1 MKAKGFDLEHILCC
15 MFKQPTHIE
24 RICMHWRHESI
35 LHSHAMPLSL
45 SSSSHSDAH
54 DRWYW
59 EYYSTGCAETNK
71 GKHISIYALN
81 VGQSNKDHIMLAW
94 LKMLFLLVSV
104 FYCRIVSSLQNYRK
118 IYFGYYHSCKEELDN
133 VSGVQIYGHILWHC
147 LYCLGRL

>member
-1 MKAKGFDLEHILCC
+1 
-15 MFKQPTHIE
+15 MFKQPTHTLKEYVCIGG
-24 RICMHWRHESI
+24 MKVFYI
-35 LHSHAMPLSL
+35 LMQCLFLCRPRPTQMPT
-45 SSSSHSDAH
+45 D
-54 DRWYW
+54 DT
-59 EYYSTGCAETNK
+59 ENIYSTGCAETNK

-118 IYFGYYHSCKEELDN
+118 IYFGYYHSSCKEEPDN

>member
-1 MKAKGFDLEHILCC
+1 
-15 MFKQPTHIE
+15 
-24 RICMHWRHESI
+24 MHWRHESI
-35 LHSHAMPLSL
+35 LLHSHAMPLFSAVVLRPTQMPTDDTENIIPQASL
-45 SSSSHSDAH
+45 
-54 DRWYW
+54 
-59 EYYSTGCAETNK
+59 ETNK
-71 GKHISIYALN
+71 GKHISIYARN

-118 IYFGYYHSCKEELDN
+118 IYFGYYHSSCKEEPDN